1 MQAVILAGGLGKRLR
16 TVTGMVPKVMVPVNG
31 RPFIA
36 YLLELLSSNGIS
48 EVVMCTGYQGEQV
61 KEYIGD
67 GRSFGVN
74 IVYSEEKES
83 LLGTGGAVKQAQALL
98 DERFFII
105 NGDTYLP
112 VDYGEVEGSFIG
124 TGKGA
129 LMVVYD
135 NNKGNSRVKSNVELG
150 ANSMVVRY
158 DKGGFEEGL
167 KYVDA
172 GVMALRREELDLIE
186 GGRPVSLEKELY
198 PLLIGKKNL
207 AAYITRVKFY
217 DIGAPE
223 QVKVFEEY
231 LKGLSG

>member
-36 YLLELLSSNGIS
+36 YLLELLSSNGIG

-61 KEYIGD
+61 KEYLGE

-98 DERFFII
+98 HERFFII

-112 VDYGEVEGSFIG
+112 VDYSEVEGSFIG
-124 TGKGA
+124 KGKGA

-135 NNKGNSRVKSNVELG
+135 SEGDNRVKCNVELG
-150 ANSMVVRY
+150 GHSMVAGY
-158 DKGGFEEGL
+158 DKEGFTPGL

-172 GVMALRREELDLIE
+172 GVMALRREALDLIE
-186 GGRPVSLEKELY
+186 GGCPVSLEKELY
-198 PLLIGKKNL
+198 PLLIGKGEL
-207 AAYITRVKFY
+207 AAYITGVKFY
-217 DIGAPE
+217 DIGTPE